1 MLKNAEKTEQTSHFT
16 YEEYKKKS
24 NKGANKDVLV
34 FVSVF
39 AVGLIVLLGFAKVLS
54 PNVDVAIS
62 VDNEIAAM
70 EEEARAAAI
79 DERLRHIKMED
90 DGVEVDEEADKMF
103 SPELDEKVVIP
114 NQRKKT
120 VGEIEA
126 EKASKNLSTEDFAK
140 ANDSINAFKPLPKE
154 EAEEV
159 VKEIKVQ
166 QAQPK
171 VEKPQKPQAAP
182 VSAPVKPSITRVV
195 VGYYASEKQAE
206 VAKSIIQDAGL
217 GITPLVK
224 NIGGYY
230 TLQVGS
236 YSTKEAAQAAANNLL
251 KANFPARIVE

>member
-1 MLKNAEKTEQTSHFT
+1 MLKNADKTEQTSHFT
-16 YEEYKKKS
+16 YEEYKRKS
-24 NKGANKDVLV
+24 NKGASKDILV

-70 EEEARAAAI
+70 EEEARTAAI
-79 DERLRHIKMED
+79 DERLRHLKMED
-90 DGVEVDEEADKMF
+90 EGIEVDEDAEKMF
-103 SPELDEKVVIP
+103 SPELDEKVVLP

-126 EKASKNLSTEDFAK
+126 EKASKNLTTEDLAK
-140 ANDSINAFKPLPKE
+140 ASDSVNTFKPASKE
-154 EAEEV
+154 EAEEN
-159 VKEIKVQ
+159 VKEVKVQ
-166 QAQPK
+166 Q
-171 VEKPQKPQAAP
+171 PQTPPAP
-182 VSAPVKPSITRVV
+182 TPAKSTITRVV
-195 VGYYASEKQAE
+195 VGYYATEKQAE
-206 VAKSIIQDAGL
+206 VAKSIIQDAGV
-217 GITPLVK
+217 GVTPIVK

-251 KANFPARIVE
+251 KANFPARILE

>member
-1 MLKNAEKTEQTSHFT
+1 MLKNAEKTEQSSHFT

-24 NKGANKDVLV
+24 NKSANKDALV

-39 AVGLIVLLGFAKVLS
+39 AVGLIVLLGFAKILS

-62 VDNEIAAM
+62 VDNEISAM
-70 EEEARAAAI
+70 EEETRAAAI

-90 DGVEVDEEADKMF
+90 DGVEVDKDAEKMF

-126 EKASKNLSTEDFAK
+126 EKASKKMTTEDLAK
-140 ANDSINAFKPLPKE
+140 ANDSVNNSKPLPKE
-154 EAEEV
+154 EIEPV

-166 QAQPK
+166 QTQQK
-171 VEKPQKPQAAP
+171 VEKPQSQQVTPAPAKPT
-182 VSAPVKPSITRVV
+182 ITRVV

-217 GITPLVK
+217 GVTPLVK

>member
-1 MLKNAEKTEQTSHFT
+1 MLKNADKTEQTSHFT
-16 YEEYKKKS
+16 YEEYKRKS
-24 NKGANKDVLV
+24 NKGASKDILV

-70 EEEARAAAI
+70 EEEARTAAI
-79 DERLRHIKMED
+79 DERLRHLKMED
-90 DGVEVDEEADKMF
+90 EGIEVDEDAEKMF
-103 SPELDEKVVIP
+103 SPELDEKVVLP

-126 EKASKNLSTEDFAK
+126 EKASKNLTTEDLAK
-140 ANDSINAFKPLPKE
+140 ASDSVNTFKPVSKE
-154 EAEEV
+154 EAEEI
-159 VKEIKVQ
+159 VKEVKVQ
-166 QAQPK
+166 Q
-171 VEKPQKPQAAP
+171 PQTPPAP
-182 VSAPVKPSITRVV
+182 TPAKSTITRVV
-195 VGYYASEKQAE
+195 VGYYATEKQAE
-206 VAKSIIQDAGL
+206 VAKSIIQDAGV
-217 GITPLVK
+217 GVTPIVK

-251 KANFPARIVE
+251 KANFPARILE

>member
-1 MLKNAEKTEQTSHFT
+1 MLKNADKTEQTSHFT
-16 YEEYKKKS
+16 YEEYKRKS
-24 NKGANKDVLV
+24 NKGASKDILV

-70 EEEARAAAI
+70 EEEARTAAI
-79 DERLRHIKMED
+79 DERLRHLKMED
-90 DGVEVDEEADKMF
+90 EGIEVDEDAEKMF
-103 SPELDEKVVIP
+103 SPELDEKVVLP

-126 EKASKNLSTEDFAK
+126 EKASKNLTTEDLAK
-140 ANDSINAFKPLPKE
+140 ASDSVNTFKPVSKE
-154 EAEEV
+154 EAEEI
-159 VKEIKVQ
+159 VKEVKVQ
-166 QAQPK
+166 QAQ
-171 VEKPQKPQAAP
+171 KPQTPPAPTPAKPT
-182 VSAPVKPSITRVV
+182 ITRVV
-195 VGYYASEKQAE
+195 VGYYATEKQAE
-206 VAKSIIQDAGL
+206 VAKSIIQDAGV
-217 GITPLVK
+217 GVTPIVK

-251 KANFPARIVE
+251 KANFPARILE